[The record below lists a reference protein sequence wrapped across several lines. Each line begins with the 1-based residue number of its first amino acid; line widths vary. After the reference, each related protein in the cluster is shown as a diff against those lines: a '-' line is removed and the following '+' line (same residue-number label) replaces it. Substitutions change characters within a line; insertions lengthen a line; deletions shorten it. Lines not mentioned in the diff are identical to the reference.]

1 MIVDI
6 HKIFFIILATI
17 FIYYLNIK
25 LLKFNNKIF
34 DDHQNY
40 STFFLGNPVGGY
52 TIFLYVLFFKFYLD
66 YLELFFLFCIFLS
79 GILSDNKI
87 FNAPL
92 KRLFFQVLIIIT
104 SISFSEIG
112 IISTRIDF
120 IDSLLTNKLIN
131 IGFTTFCIL
140 IVINGSNFIDGLNG
154 LVLGYYSIIVF
165 IILNIN
171 LEAVFNFQTTLMIN
185 FLIILIVL
193 LLANFTNKIFLG
205 DNGSYLIG
213 FLFSIYLIRIHQIN
227 IELSPYFIILL
238 LWYPCFENLFSIIR
252 KKISK
257 SPATEPDNNHFHQL
271 FFLYIS
277 KKLNI
282 RNKLIAN
289 NLASVII
296 NFYNLTIFYVAIQK
310 LNSSTFQIQLL
321 TINIFIYVFLYI
333 YLKKFKDKYSD
344 KIFN

>member
-6 HKIFFIILATI
+6 HKLFFIILATI

-25 LLKFNNKIF
+25 FFKFNNKIF
-34 DDHQNY
+34 DEHQNY
-40 STFFLGNPVGGY
+40 STFILGNPVGGY
-52 TIFLYVLFFKFYLD
+52 TIFLFILFFKFYLD
-66 YLELFFLFCIFLS
+66 YLELFFLFCIFVS

-87 FNAPL
+87 FNSPF

-112 IISTRIDF
+112 IMSTRVEF
-120 IDSLLTNKLIN
+120 IDSLLANKFVN
-131 IGFTTFCIL
+131 IIFTTFCIL
-140 IVINGSNFIDGLNG
+140 IVINGTNFIDGLNG

-165 IILNIN
+165 IILNTK
-171 LEAVFNFQTTLMIN
+171 LDVVYNFQTNLMVN
-185 FLIILIVL
+185 LLIILIIL
-193 LLANFTNKIFLG
+193 LLINFTNKIFLG

-213 FLFSIYLIRIHQIN
+213 FLFSIYLIRIHQTN

-257 SPATEPDNNHFHQL
+257 TFATEADNNHFHQL
-271 FFLYIS
+271 FFLYLC
-277 KKLNI
+277 KNLNI
-282 RNKLIAN
+282 KNKLIAN
-289 NLASVII
+289 NLSSIII
-296 NFYNLTIFYVAIQK
+296 NFYNLTIFYIGIQK
-310 LNSSTFQIQLL
+310 LNSSTFQMQLIA
-321 TINIFIYVFLYI
+321 INIFIYIFLYI
-333 YLKKFKDKYSD
+333 SLKKFKDKNSG